1 MNEPKRTELIAK
13 TEVAYDIM
21 VRVCSDISILPDP
34 ADPIYQMSRE
44 VCRTILTLR
53 GLLKGDELWQIQTR

>member
-1 MNEPKRTELIAK
+1 MNNTKRTELIAK

-34 ADPIYQMSRE
+34 SDTVYQMSRE
-44 VCRTILTLR
+44 VCRAILTLR
-53 GLLKGDELWQIQTR
+53 GLLKGDEIWQIQTR